1 MNVTGFSSRGWHIAG
16 FEELPCQFSKIF
28 CCVRTYGPW
37 FLIQETI
44 LLIQMRIIVTFLCA
58 NSDVNYNYI
67 LVSKDVLQLS
77 GKEVGLSC
85 ERVTALVSRGI
96 TYSWELNC
104 TSSSRTRTVGGWQQ
118 DPITRVQD
126 KLVELVTWECCFS
139 VWLIH
144 ICSTTRVR
152 IISCAI

>member
-1 MNVTGFSSRGWHIAG
+1 MVLGFLYNKP
-16 FEELPCQFSKIF
+16 F
-28 CCVRTYGPW
+28 
-37 FLIQETI
+37 

-104 TSSSRTRTVGGWQQ
+104 TSSSRTRTVGG
-118 DPITRVQD
+118 
-126 KLVELVTWECCFS
+126 
-139 VWLIH
+139 
-144 ICSTTRVR
+144 
-152 IISCAI
+152 

>member
-1 MNVTGFSSRGWHIAG
+1 MNVTGFSSRGWHIAV

-44 LLIQMRIIVTFLCA
+44 LLIQMRIIFTFLYA

-77 GKEVGLSC
+77 GKEVEPFC
-85 ERVTALVSRGI
+85 ECVTTTVSRGRI
-96 TYSWELNC
+96 ISTHENSTGTSGSC
-104 TSSSRTRTVGGWQQ
+104 TRIIGGWQQ
-118 DPITRVQD
+118 DPVTRVNE

-139 VWLIH
+139 V
-144 ICSTTRVR
+144 
-152 IISCAI
+152 